1 MFDDSSSSESD
12 YYTGYDS
19 DEVMLLRTET
29 DTDMWTEYSDSE
41 EEADLVFKG
50 RPNGMCGICT
60 GYHKRHLVFPDE
72 LKNFLPGRKRY
83 FTDTFL
89 ESESFLELSQLCD
102 KLKNVINHLIKEFSE
117 FDRHSHYILQKGEY
131 DDNAYEG
138 NMAQFFEKGENTDYK
153 FIMNEFINKID
164 FIKTKSK
171 SKARASLCRVFP
183 ENVPDLVIDKLMS
196 YLDGMEDFTK
206 ENYRFEQPR
215 DEEKEVLDLMFRV
228 LCEVYMTGI
237 MIESRM
243 LCFCCDAKL
252 DFLSQLSKFNKNDF
266 SPWKPGWR
274 EADFCDCGYH
284 CNCEDEAEKR
294 KKEMQECLEREKVL
308 IENFEADIV

>member
-19 DEVMLLRTET
+19 DEVMLIRTET

-102 KLKNVINHLIKEFSE
+102 KLKNVIDYLIKEFSE
-117 FDRHSHYILQKGEY
+117 EDRHYILQKDGD
-131 DDNAYEG
+131 DDNAYEE
-138 NMAQFFEKGENTDYK
+138 NMAQFFDKGENTDYK
-153 FIMNEFINKID
+153 FIMNEFNNKID

-171 SKARASLCRVFP
+171 FKARASLSRVLP
-183 ENVPDLVIDKLMS
+183 ENVTIPDLVIDKLMS

-237 MIESRM
+237 MLESRM
-243 LCFCCDAKL
+243 LCF
-252 DFLSQLSKFNKNDF
+252 
-266 SPWKPGWR
+266 
-274 EADFCDCGYH
+274 
-284 CNCEDEAEKR
+284 
-294 KKEMQECLEREKVL
+294 
-308 IENFEADIV
+308 